1 MLLKL
6 KSTQAGMVLITTMLL
21 LVVVTILALAM
32 FRGVGLE
39 QRIAGNTMEKQR
51 ALQASVSAQQYAEQW
66 LINNV
71 TSSPAVDCSAQASSS
86 TATPAICTD
95 ILANS
100 LDSGTVGNVPW
111 VIGGGQ
117 VGYTYN
123 PVNTTTGSS
132 YFPISASGGASG
144 GISTYYSAPVVYISQ
159 LGVDATLSNAVD
171 YRIDAWSYAGAR
183 NTVAVVESTYQV
195 RFISKAP
202 GP

>member
-1 MLLKL
+1 MLLKH
-6 KSTQAGMVLITTMLL
+6 KSAQLGMVLITTMLL
-21 LVVVTILALAM
+21 LVVVTLLALAM

-66 LINNV
+66 LVNNV
-71 TSSPAVDCSAQASSS
+71 TSTPAVDCSAQASSS
-86 TATPAICTD
+86 TGAPAICTD

-117 VGYTYN
+117 VGYSYN
-123 PVNTTTGSS
+123 PVNATGSS
-132 YFPISASGGASG
+132 YFPISTSGGL
-144 GISTYYSAPVVYISQ
+144 STYYSAPVVYISQ